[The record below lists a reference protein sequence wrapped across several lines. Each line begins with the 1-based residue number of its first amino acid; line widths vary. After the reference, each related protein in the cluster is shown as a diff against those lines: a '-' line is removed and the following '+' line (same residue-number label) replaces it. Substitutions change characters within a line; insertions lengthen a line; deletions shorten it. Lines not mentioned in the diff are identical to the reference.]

1 MATVL
6 GLSLLAILVI
16 SFTFNHHHHVEGRK
30 SMSVE
35 EEDLQLEAQL
45 KSLNKLPTKTIYAEW
60 GDIYDCIEFHKQ
72 PAFDHPLVKRHK
84 TLISSES
91 LPNKPNITLLVGIE
105 GCPKGTVPI
114 RRTTRE
120 DLIRAKSLS
129 SPFSSS
135 EANGGI
141 QYRAGFTLPKGGQK
155 FHGGSGIVNVWSPEP
170 KVDADQFSSAEIALK
185 AGPYGQVNAIKFGW
199 MVNPQLYGDNVTR
212 GFAYWTGDGGHNTG
226 CYNHLCPGFVQVHPT
241 VTPDLPFPKTSKYD
255 STQFDI
261 KVDISLE
268 RETGRWWLTLQDR
281 EKVGYWPNELFPL
294 FKQGGVD
301 YIYWG
306 GRVKS
311 GANGAIPPM
320 CSGVYAGT
328 HPKESCY
335 FLELQ
340 YKDANDNYLKPDKL
354 ELLDDCPLAYHAI
367 YYPKDNAIFFGGTGG
382 RGYGCM

>member
-16 SFTFNHHHHVEGRK
+16 SFTFNHHHYVEGRK

-84 TLISSES
+84 IPISSES
-91 LPNKPNITLLVGIE
+91 LPNKPNITLPIGIE
-105 GCPKGTVPI
+105 GCPEGTVPI
-114 RRTTRE
+114 RRTSKE

-135 EANGGI
+135 EANGSNT
-141 QYRAGFTLPKGGQK
+141 QYRTGYFLAMGGQK
-155 FHGGSGIVNVWSPEP
+155 FHGGSGIVNVWSPRPTVE
-170 KVDADQFSSAEIALK
+170 ADQFSSAEIALK

-199 MVNPQLYGDNVTR
+199 MVNPQLYGGVLTR

-226 CYNHLCPGFVQVHPT
+226 CYNHMCRGFVQVHPT
-241 VTPDLPFPKTSKYD
+241 VTPDLPFPKTSKYE

-281 EKVGYWPNELFPL
+281 VKVGYWPNELFPL
-294 FKQGGVD
+294 FRQGGVD

-311 GANGAIPPM
+311 GANGAIPAM
-320 CSGVYAGT
+320 CSGDYGGT
-328 HPKESCY
+328 DPKKSCY
-335 FLELQ
+335 FLERL
-340 YKDANDNYLKPDKL
+340 NKL
-354 ELLDDCPLAYHAI
+354 ELLNDCPLAYRAK
-367 YYPKDNAIFFGGTGG
+367 YYPKDNVMYFGGTGG
-382 RGYGCM
+382 RDYGCM